1 METLGILL
9 GARKAQPAPQ
19 ATLPFGDPET
29 ETLNLKPELGLGF
42 RVQGLGLAY
51 LGNPPTQRNPIL
63 MIKPPK

>member
-42 RVQGLGLAY
+42 RVQGLGFRACLLREPSNSQEPY
-51 LGNPPTQRNPIL
+51 SDD
-63 MIKPPK
+63 